1 MDEPAYV
8 ARLESADADE
18 LARVITSAAG
28 DEERVLR
35 EYLGDDR
42 FHYMRELALR
52 STGVTLQAA
61 ERGNVIVTH
70 GIMGSSLS
78 ARRRIGGLDLI
89 WIDLLELV
97 FGRLDRLRLNEDGSG
112 GYLPEYDVRASGIL
126 KLFYGE
132 LILSL
137 RSNWNVYT
145 FCFDWRKDLN
155 TSARELEAQ
164 IDANFGHDAPVHIVA
179 HSMGGLLARTFIKNR
194 QERWER
200 MWDDE
205 SSGGLGGRLVMLGTP
220 NHGSFTIPLLI
231 NGLGGVIKTLA
242 RVNVRLELLDLLQI
256 TNSFVG
262 TYQMLPSLHVMPE
275 MEPLYRSETYGDLD
289 VPQGRLDNARAY
301 HDELRNVVD
310 AERMVYVAGYDRW
323 TPNGIDDFSRMR
335 EAASYS
341 QTREG
346 DGTVPHQLGLL
357 ETPDGER
364 IRTYFVDE
372 EHVDLARNRQVIQA
386 MDGLL
391 EIGTTG
397 ALSEEILPAAGV
409 VRAPEPETPPA
420 TQTIDAERVQTLV
433 DRAEAARAHPEAEA
447 LLPEQRELDEILLH
461 GL

>member
-242 RVNVRLELLDLLQI
+242 RVNVRLEVPDLLQI

-310 AERMVYVAGYDRW
+310 AERMVYVAGYDR
-323 TPNGIDDFSRMR
+323 
-335 EAASYS
+335 
-341 QTREG
+341 
-346 DGTVPHQLGLL
+346 
-357 ETPDGER
+357 
-364 IRTYFVDE
+364 
-372 EHVDLARNRQVIQA
+372 
-386 MDGLL
+386 
-391 EIGTTG
+391 
-397 ALSEEILPAAGV
+397 
-409 VRAPEPETPPA
+409 
-420 TQTIDAERVQTLV
+420 
-433 DRAEAARAHPEAEA
+433 
-447 LLPEQRELDEILLH
+447 
-461 GL
+461 